1 MKEKK
6 TTLFTKIRYIF
17 DRKQKIQL
25 VGLGVMIFIGG
36 LLETLGVGAMIPV
49 VQALL
54 APDKLQD
61 YINQYEFLQK
71 LCDVLHITTVKQI
84 TMTLL
89 FGMMAI
95 YIIKNLYILFLTY
108 KQNSFITRNRNRMI
122 SRVMAEFL
130 NRPYEKYLGADIP
143 TVFRI
148 TDSDIP
154 QTFSLIL
161 AMLQLASEVV
171 VSFLIFV
178 VLLFSDVAMTLF
190 IIAVFSILTLFVIK
204 VF

>member
-1 MKEKK
+1 
-6 TTLFTKIRYIF
+6 
-17 DRKQKIQL
+17 
-25 VGLGVMIFIGG
+25 MIFIGG

-61 YINQYEFLQK
+61 YINQYDFLQK

-108 KQNSFITRNRNRMI
+108 KQNSFITRN
-122 SRVMAEFL
+122 
-130 NRPYEKYLGADIP
+130 
-143 TVFRI
+143 
-148 TDSDIP
+148 
-154 QTFSLIL
+154 
-161 AMLQLASEVV
+161 
-171 VSFLIFV
+171 
-178 VLLFSDVAMTLF
+178 
-190 IIAVFSILTLFVIK
+190 
-204 VF
+204 